1 MEVWC
6 SHEAEYWGFSFFSSL
21 HVLFLPQGPCLA
33 LQPSQ
38 LQLSR
43 AGAYTLIER
52 NDKQLIAMKFSFW
65 VCVNIWGSDV
75 FLVSS

>member
-52 NDKQLIAMKFSFW
+52 NDKQLIAMNFSFW